1 MSMLDRRIEMNQD
14 TYQEVVRFHGH
25 SCPGLAMG
33 YRMTQAALKFLGEQR
48 SPDEEMVAIVEND
61 ACGVDAL
68 QYLSGCT
75 FGKGNLIFRDY
86 GKHVYTLYD
95 RGTHR
100 GVRISFKVEKLP
112 EALRGKRE
120 EMVQWI
126 LSAPEQEVI
135 DIKEV
140 KIEEPQKAR
149 IMKSVICDF
158 CGEAVMETRATAID
172 GKRACIPCAKKIEGK
187 DFSEQNTANGFDHAK
202 EEDL

>member
-1 MSMLDRRIEMNQD
+1 MNAEI
-14 TYQEVVRFHGH
+14 YQEVVRFHGH

-33 YRMTQAALKFLGEQR
+33 YRMTQAALRVLGEQR
-48 SPDEEMVAIVEND
+48 SADEELVAIVEND

-95 RGTHR
+95 RGR
-100 GVRISFKVEKLP
+100 DKGIRISFRVEKLP
-112 EALRGKRE
+112 EGLRVKRE
-120 EMVQWI
+120 QMVQWI

-140 KIEEPQKAR
+140 KIEQPKKAR
-149 IMKSVICDF
+149 VMKSVVCDF
-158 CGEAVMETRATAID
+158 CGEAVMETRAMAVD
-172 GKRACIPCAKKIEGK
+172 GKRACIPCAKKVKG
-187 DFSEQNTANGFDHAK
+187 
-202 EEDL
+202 